1 MNKEKQLSLSPVLL
15 LFNLLFMF
23 SGLILLVE
31 LHCKVN
37 KTKNGILYSGFLLI
51 IPSCGVPLGTDLG
64 ARV

>member
-1 MNKEKQLSLSPVLL
+1 MNGATGLQKYMNKYTWLSLSPVLL

-37 KTKNGILYSGFLLI
+37 KTKMEFCTVNFF
-51 IPSCGVPLGTDLG
+51 
-64 ARV
+64 